1 VLFPCRLTLMIGSNR
16 RTQAA
21 DHQLNPDSH
30 NTKSRRYSANY
41 GPCRIRA
48 LNLSLMT
55 DDVCFGCLRG
65 GCGMMVGIGCKQNT
79 RGLRRRTEPKRAHT
93 GTALL
98 HHICRRYFY

>member
-1 VLFPCRLTLMIGSNR
+1 MIGSNR

-55 DDVCFGCLRG
+55 DYVCFGCLRG
-65 GCGMMVGIGCKQNT
+65 GCGMMVGVVLDAN
-79 RGLRRRTEPKRAHT
+79 RTHADCEGERNLKGYHT
-93 GTALL
+93 YIIIAPYLSPLFLL
-98 HHICRRYFY
+98 KHNA